1 MDAGAEAHM
10 DLTGGDYEE
19 DDEEMDDVFE
29 DAEAVAEAEEALP
42 A

>member
-1 MDAGAEAHM
+1 MDAGAEAYM

-19 DDEEMDDVFE
+19 VDVFE
-29 DAEAVAEAEEALP
+29 DTEAGAEAEEALP